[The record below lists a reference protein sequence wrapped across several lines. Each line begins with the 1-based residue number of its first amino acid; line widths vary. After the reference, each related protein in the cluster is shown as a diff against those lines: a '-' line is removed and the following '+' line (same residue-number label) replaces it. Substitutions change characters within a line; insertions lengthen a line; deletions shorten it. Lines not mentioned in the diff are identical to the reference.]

1 MFRKWDHHLPWP
13 FWKIKDSRTLFG
25 IMPTDPRKTMK
36 FAAHDALEDCKAQ
49 AKCVQHSLKQL
60 GVKIK

>member
-1 MFRKWDHHLPWP
+1 
-13 FWKIKDSRTLFG
+13 
-25 IMPTDPRKTMK
+25 MK

-49 AKCVQHSLKQL
+49 AKCVQHSLRHL